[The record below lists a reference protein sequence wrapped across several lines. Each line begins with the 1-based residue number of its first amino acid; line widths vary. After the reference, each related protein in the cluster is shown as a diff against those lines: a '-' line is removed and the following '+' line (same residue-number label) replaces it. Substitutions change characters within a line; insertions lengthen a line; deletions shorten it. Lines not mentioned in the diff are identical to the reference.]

1 MDRLDQL
8 SLFLAIVDAGSLA
21 AAARRT
27 GRSPPVVTR
36 VLGDLETELG
46 VRLAERTTR
55 RLSLTDAGLRL
66 AEHARRLVGDF
77 GESMRDVAGESAAPR
92 GRLRISGPLTFGRLH
107 LMPIVTAF
115 LDAYPDVTV
124 ELSLEDRPIDL
135 VEEGIDLAL
144 RIAHLD
150 DSALLAR
157 RVGAVRR
164 VVVASPRY
172 LKRHGRPA
180 DPDDLAAH
188 DIVLFANQA
197 NGPEWRFQSPDGNE
211 RRVRVSARL
220 QVNRAEA
227 AIDAARAGKGIVYV
241 LSYQVADD
249 LARGRLVRLLRNF
262 ERPAIPV
269 HIVLPTA
276 RLMPPRVRAFL
287 DFAVT
292 RLQRLDVLREG

>member
-1 MDRLDQL
+1 MDRLDRL
-8 SLFLAIVDAGSLA
+8 ALFLAIVDSGSLA

-77 GESMRDVAGESAAPR
+77 DESMRDVAGEGATPR

-107 LMPIVTAF
+107 LGPIVTAF

-124 ELSLEDRPIDL
+124 DLSLEDRPIDL

-150 DSALLAR
+150 DSSLLAR

-164 VVVASPRY
+164 IVVASPRY
-172 LKRHGRPA
+172 LKQRGQPA
-180 DPDDLAAH
+180 DPADLAAH
-188 DIVLFANQA
+188 DVVLFANQA
-197 NGPEWRFQSPDGNE
+197 NGREWRFLSPTGRE
-211 RRVRVSARL
+211 RQVRVTARL

-227 AIDAARAGKGIVYV
+227 AIDAARAGKGIVHV

-249 LARGRLVRLLRNF
+249 LARGRLVRLLRDF

-287 DFAVT
+287 DFAVP
-292 RLQRLDVLREG
+292 RLRRLDVLREV